1 MARDPQ
7 VEDPCRILVVD
18 DEVNLRAVLKGLLVR
33 EGYSVE
39 EAADGASG
47 LAAARAKGF
56 AAVITD
62 LRMPGLDGMELLSSL
77 KSEQPEL
84 PVILLT
90 AHGDV
95 SRAVEAMRRGAFDFL
110 TKPFDATELAA
121 VVEKA
126 AATRLMR
133 RRDVHEAKAGL
144 ATLVGSSDAMK
155 RLRERVEKIAPA
167 PSNVLLL
174 GETGTGKE
182 LVARA
187 LHELSTR
194 SRGPF
199 VATNCAA
206 IPETM
211 VEAELFGHEK
221 GAFTG
226 AVASRPGRLE
236 LADGGTL
243 FLDEIGDMDLKV
255 QPKLL
260 RALEQREVER
270 VGGGA
275 SKKVD
280 LRLVSATHPG
290 LAAMVES
297 GRFRRDLYFRVAVL
311 TVELPPLRERLTDL
325 PELVDHFRRKHSART
340 GKKVE
345 PAGPELLAKLRA
357 HSFPGNVREL
367 ENLVESLVVLAD
379 RSMRVADLPV
389 ALGGGGTFSR
399 SDAPPLSL
407 SDAPPLSTS
416 DGPPAPRSDAPAA
429 ASASTVPAA
438 AAAPPATIPSGPIK
452 DVVRDAVAALEREI
466 IVRMLKETGGNVTRA
481 AERLGLSRKGLQL
494 KLRDLAIPRLGEPA
508 A

>member
-1 MARDPQ
+1 MARDPGRDAG
-7 VEDPCRILVVD
+7 VDDPCRILVVD
-18 DEVNLRAVLKGLLVR
+18 DETNLRAVLKGLLVR
-33 EGYSVE
+33 EGYSVD
-39 EAADGASG
+39 EAEDGARG
-47 LAAARAKGF
+47 LVMARAKSY

-62 LRMPGLDGMELLSSL
+62 LRMPGLDGMELLTSL
-77 KSEQPEL
+77 RNEQPEL

-90 AHGDV
+90 AHGQV
-95 SRAVEAMRRGAFDFL
+95 GNAVDAMRRGAFDFL
-110 TKPFDATELAA
+110 TKPFDAAELAA

-133 RRDVHEAKAGL
+133 RRDVHEPKAGL

-187 LHELSTR
+187 LHELSPR
-194 SRGPF
+194 ARGPF

-260 RALEQREVER
+260 RALEQREIER
-270 VGGGA
+270 VGGGVA
-275 SKKVD
+275 KKID
-280 LRLVSATHPG
+280 LRLVAATHAG
-290 LAAMVES
+290 LAAMVEQ
-297 GRFRRDLYFRVAVL
+297 GKFRRDLWFRIAVL
-311 TVELPPLRERLTDL
+311 TVELPPLRERLADL
-325 PELVDHFRRKHSART
+325 PELVEHFRKKHAARA
-340 GKKVE
+340 GKKIE
-345 PAGPELLAKLRA
+345 PAGGELLARLRA
-357 HSFPGNVREL
+357 HAFPGNVREL

-379 RSMRVADLPV
+379 RAMRVSDLPV
-389 ALGGGGTFSR
+389 ALGGGGR
-399 SDAPPLSL
+399 P
-407 SDAPPLSTS
+407 
-416 DGPPAPRSDAPAA
+416 DAPAA
-429 ASASTVPAA
+429 PAASQLPAA
-438 AAAPPATIPSGPIK
+438 APAAAPAGAAAVAQVSAIPSGPIK
-452 DVVRDAVAALEREI
+452 DVVRDAVAVIEREL

-494 KLRDLAIPRLGEPA
+494 KLRDLAIARLGDAPPNAPA
-508 A
+508 

>member
-1 MARDPQ
+1 MAHDRRVD
-7 VEDPCRILVVD
+7 DPCRILVVD
-18 DEVNLRAVLKGLLVR
+18 DEVNLRAVLKGLLDR

-39 EAADGASG
+39 EAGDGASG
-47 LAAARAKGF
+47 LALARSKGF
-56 AAVITD
+56 AVVITD
-62 LRMPGLDGMELLSSL
+62 LRMPGLDGMALLASL

-84 PVILLT
+84 PVVVLT

-110 TKPFDATELAA
+110 TKPFDAAELAT

-182 LVARA
+182 LAARA

-194 SRGPF
+194 ARGPF

-211 VEAELFGHEK
+211 VEAELFGHER

-270 VGGGA
+270 VGGGGV
-275 SKKVD
+275 KKVD
-280 LRLVSATHPG
+280 LRLISATHPG
-290 LAAMVES
+290 LNAMVEQ

-311 TVELPPLRERLTDL
+311 TIELPPLRERLADL
-325 PELVDHFRRKHSART
+325 PELVDHFRRKHAARI
-340 GKKVE
+340 GKKVD
-345 PAGPELLAKLRA
+345 PAGEELLGKLRN

-367 ENLVESLVVLAD
+367 ENLVESLVVLAE
-379 RSMRVADLPV
+379 RTMRVADLPV
-389 ALGGGGTFSR
+389 ALGGGATAPAAAAVATSC
-399 SDAPPLSL
+399 APP
-407 SDAPPLSTS
+407 
-416 DGPPAPRSDAPAA
+416 SDAPAA
-429 ASASTVPAA
+429 NAVSS
-438 AAAPPATIPSGPIK
+438 AAAPAPPAAIPSGPIK

-494 KLRDLAIPRLGEPA
+494 KLRDLAIPRLGEA
-508 A
+508 ADREP

>member
-7 VEDPCRILVVD
+7 VDDPCRILVVD

-33 EGYSVE
+33 EGYSVD

-110 TKPFDATELAA
+110 TKPFDAVELAA

-144 ATLVGSSDAMK
+144 ATLVGASDAMK

-167 PSNVLLL
+167 PPNVLLL

-199 VATNCAA
+199 IATNCAA

-270 VGGGA
+270 VGGGV

-297 GRFRRDLYFRVAVL
+297 GSFRRDLWFRVAVL
-311 TVELPPLRERLTDL
+311 TVELPPLRERLADL
-325 PELVDHFRRKHSART
+325 PELVDHFRRKHSARI

-345 PAGPELLAKLRA
+345 PAGEELLAKLRA

-379 RSMRVADLPV
+379 RTLRVADLPV
-389 ALGGGGTFSR
+389 ALGGGGPQSR
-399 SDAPPLSL
+399 SDAS
-407 SDAPPLSTS
+407 SIS
-416 DGPPAPRSDAPAA
+416 RSEAPASAPATASA
-429 ASASTVPAA
+429 ASVAS
-438 AAAPPATIPSGPIK
+438 AAAPIPASIPAASIPSGPIK
-452 DVVRDAVAALEREI
+452 EVVRDAVAALEREI

-508 A
+508 S